1 MNHWIPTEYMVL
13 HVTRSA
19 FPQKRQ
25 PQATAKVYMYT
36 CQTVVELCVLVADGE
51 RGAAAYVPICWV
63 GAP

>member
-1 MNHWIPTEYMVL
+1 MRE
-13 HVTRSA
+13 
-19 FPQKRQ
+19 FPGYYRYCRL
-25 PQATAKVYMYT
+25 PQLNT

>member
-1 MNHWIPTEYMVL
+1 MVL